1 MLGKKQ
7 RKLRPIPTIN
17 RKLWNTVEKV
27 GVWVNVRWVFL
38 VMRLVDAGM
47 RKRNLEFRAV
57 HLRNLENFLRWIA
70 YNSDAVT
77 GCINVSLLC
86 VEIHREIGVSKSTI
100 YLMIKELV
108 IMRVLVDAEWSGQG
122 CQDILHGGCLPRTLC
137 ATPLFYELMG
147 IDNAELKRLR
157 TYETERRCE
166 NKAKSYDAEGALR
179 QYCENNIRRVWEHR
193 HTQNNSSYR
202 VKLSAMT
209 PLSRLAYIAKN
220 LRKRFNAKGWH
231 INTDDRLSIK
241 LANSL
246 LYRMGLGVKVGMDA
260 PPLPA

>member
-1 MLGKKQ
+1 M
-7 RKLRPIPTIN
+7 
-17 RKLWNTVEKV
+17 
-27 GVWVNVRWVFL
+27 
-38 VMRLVDAGM
+38 
-47 RKRNLEFRAV
+47 
-57 HLRNLENFLRWIA
+57 
-70 YNSDAVT
+70 
-77 GCINVSLLC
+77 
-86 VEIHREIGVSKSTI
+86 
-100 YLMIKELV
+100 MIKELV
-108 IMRVLVDAEWSGQG
+108 IMRVLVD
-122 CQDILHGGCLPRTLC
+122 
-137 ATPLFYELMG
+137 
-147 IDNAELKRLR
+147 AELKRLR

-179 QYCENNIRRVWEHR
+179 QYCKNNIRRVWEHR
-193 HTQNNSSYR
+193 HTQKNSSYR

>member
-1 MLGKKQ
+1 MNYSNQTSGASYGWNSSLDPSFRSRASRELTALWYPEEALSPQNENGVRKVLGKKQ

-57 HLRNLENFLRWIA
+57 HLRNLENFLCWIA

-108 IMRVLVDAEWSGQG
+108 IMRVLVDAEWSGCGRMKLNGAAKTKQKVTMRRAHFG
-122 CQDILHGGCLPRTLC
+122 NIVKTTYGESGNIDIPRRIQVT
-137 ATPLFYELMG
+137 G
-147 IDNAELKRLR
+147 
-157 TYETERRCE
+157 
-166 NKAKSYDAEGALR
+166 
-179 QYCENNIRRVWEHR
+179 
-193 HTQNNSSYR
+193 
-202 VKLSAMT
+202 
-209 PLSRLAYIAKN
+209 
-220 LRKRFNAKGWH
+220 
-231 INTDDRLSIK
+231 
-241 LANSL
+241 
-246 LYRMGLGVKVGMDA
+246 
-260 PPLPA
+260 